1 MMKKIKKR
9 QRITIGFII
18 LAIGVLLLGADRLFV
33 SADNASYGQSMTVL
47 TIVSLFFFLVGAIWL
62 FRTTFD

>member
-1 MMKKIKKR
+1 MKKIKKR
-9 QRITIGFII
+9 QHITIGFII

-33 SADNASYGQSMTVL
+33 SADNASYGQSMTVV
-47 TIVSLFFFLVGAIWL
+47 TVVSLLFFLVGAIWL

>member
-1 MMKKIKKR
+1 MKKIKKS
-9 QRITIGFII
+9 QRITIGLVI

>member
-1 MMKKIKKR
+1 MKKIKKS
-9 QRITIGFII
+9 QRITTGLVI

>member
-1 MMKKIKKR
+1 MKKRKKV
-9 QRITIGFII
+9 TIGLII
-18 LAIGVLLLGADRLFV
+18 LAIGVLLLGTDRIFV

-62 FRTTFD
+62 FRTTFE

>member
-1 MMKKIKKR
+1 MKKVSR
-9 QRITIGFII
+9 RNRITIGFII

-62 FRTTFD
+62 FRTTFE

>member
-1 MMKKIKKR
+1 MKKIKKS

-47 TIVSLFFFLVGAIWL
+47 TVVSLLFFLVGAIWL
-62 FRTTFD
+62 FKTTFD

>member
-1 MMKKIKKR
+1 MKKLKKG
-9 QRITIGFII
+9 QKITIG
-18 LAIGVLLLGADRLFV
+18 LAILTVGVLILGTDRIFV

-47 TIVSLFFFLVGAIWL
+47 TIVASFFFLVGAIWL